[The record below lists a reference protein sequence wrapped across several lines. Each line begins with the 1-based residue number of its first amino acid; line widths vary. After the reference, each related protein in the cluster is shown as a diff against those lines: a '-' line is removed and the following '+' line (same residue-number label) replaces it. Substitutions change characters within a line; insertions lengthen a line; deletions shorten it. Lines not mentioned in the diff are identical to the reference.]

1 MPRLSCAPR
10 LELAVSGDSA
20 LGGGEL
26 GAGIEQAADDE
37 GQDQVATAVAL
48 GAKQAIEADLARCA
62 ERCGDM
68 PMRQRADDGDGL
80 PSGGITVPPLS
91 SILKPAMRS
100 CGQSDRFSRVRSM
113 LRKEGSSG

>member
-48 GAKQAIEADLARCA
+48 GAKQAVEANLARRA
-62 ERCGDM
+62 KRGGDV
-68 PMRQRADDGDGL
+68 PMRQRADDGNGVLILGDDGAAL
-80 PSGGITVPPLS
+80 QQHFEPGDTL
-91 SILKPAMRS
+91 
-100 CGQSDRFSRVRSM
+100 VRPVGEVQQGA
-113 LRKEGSSG
+113 LLDLAAV